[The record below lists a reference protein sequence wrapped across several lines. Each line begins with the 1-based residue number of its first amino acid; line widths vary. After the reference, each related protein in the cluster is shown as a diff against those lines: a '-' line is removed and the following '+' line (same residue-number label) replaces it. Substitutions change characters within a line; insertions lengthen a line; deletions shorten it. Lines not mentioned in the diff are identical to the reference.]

1 MEEPPKRKKIDR
13 SLLIALIALLINV
26 ITVTVYLY
34 QSMIMREQQ
43 YASAWPYLEW
53 QSVYNQEDGYS
64 LFVSNN
70 GVGPAIIKNVEI
82 MFDGQQMDN
91 LKSVYDRILETS
103 EYPYLSARVANRV
116 IPAGDQIRLMQIN
129 DPMMSELAYYRLDTA
144 DFRFRI
150 CYESIYGEGW
160 TSSGHE
166 VEVSSCP

>member
-1 MEEPPKRKKIDR
+1 
-13 SLLIALIALLINV
+13 
-26 ITVTVYLY
+26 
-34 QSMIMREQQ
+34 MREQQ

-166 VEVSSCP
+166 VEVSSCPWLISEAVPVNVIPEYTRCLFRGRFLLQVLPELPDQ